1 MVMDE
6 SLSWTVFP
14 GLLSLTVDLHRISAR
29 NSPKQAKK
37 DNLTREELSDWKKS
51 YNDLEAEKQKLIYD
65 CKEIERKKQLCKMNK
80 TQLISLLH

>member
-14 GLLSLTVDLHRISAR
+14 GLLSLTVDLHRIGAR

-37 DNLTREELSDWKKS
+37 DNLTREKLSDWKKS
-51 YNDLEAEKQKLIYD
+51 YNDLEAEKQKLTYEMRD
-65 CKEIERKKQLCKMNK
+65 L
-80 TQLISLLH
+80 